1 VADTFFLVGLP
12 YVALG
17 VMLAGTLYRFRKR
30 QYGVS
35 ALSSQ
40 MLEDRALVF
49 GTLPWHVG
57 IFVIL
62 IGHLVPL
69 LMPGIWHA
77 LVSNRV
83 FLLTVET
90 IGLAA
95 AVLAAIGLTVLIV
108 RRALAA
114 RLQSVTTLMDQ
125 VVLVLLLAQVVLGML
140 VATGFRWGSSWAS
153 GTLWPYVWS
162 ILTLRPEPGLVAEM
176 PAIIKAHVIGAWL
189 IVACIP
195 FSRLVH
201 AFSVPIEY
209 LARAPQQVIWATER
223 RLERLR
229 EEAGGEDPLA
239 GRRHALRG
247 VAAMLGT
254 GLLLSMGVLDKF
266 ARFFRGDEM
275 SPAEKEHLMS
285 KKLAR
290 VRQTETER
298 SLEVERMKS
307 ELIPVGRLTEL
318 KPKNGKYFIDYQMRP
333 ALAFVRDDGLPLL
346 ISAKCTHLGCTVAS
360 EMDEQGRILCPCHIS
375 YFDVKTGKPNEGAPA
390 KAPLPHLGWVIRE
403 GETIVASQLPGGAI
417 EGKLDPAKLESYEV
431 CIARKHAEEKA

>member
-1 VADTFFLVGLP
+1 MADTFFLVGLP
-12 YVALG
+12 YLAIV
-17 VMLAGTLYRFRKR
+17 VMVVGTLYRFRQR
-30 QYGVS
+30 QFGVS

-40 MLEDRALVF
+40 MLEDRTLVF
-49 GTLPWHVG
+49 GSVPWHAGILV
-57 IFVIL
+57 IFV
-62 IGHLVPL
+62 GHLVPFL
-69 LMPGIWHA
+69 IPGVWHA
-77 LVSNRV
+77 LVSNRI

-95 AVLAAIGLTVLIV
+95 AVLAAIGLGVLMV

-114 RLQSVTTLMDQ
+114 RLQSVTTVMDQ
-125 VVLVLLLAQVVLGML
+125 VILALLLAQVVLGML

-176 PAIIKAHVIGAWL
+176 PAIIKAHVVGAWL
-189 IVACIP
+189 ITLCIP

-201 AFSVPIEY
+201 AFSVPLEY
-209 LARAPQQVIWATER
+209 LFRAPQQVIWATER
-223 RLERLR
+223 RLEKLR
-229 EEAGGEDPLA
+229 EQAGGEDPLEE
-239 GRRHALRG
+239 RRHALRG
-247 VAAMLGT
+247 AAALLGT
-254 GLLLSMGVLDKF
+254 AVLLSLGVLDKF
-266 ARFFRGDEM
+266 ARFFRGDQM
-275 SPAEKEHLMS
+275 SPVEKEKLMTR
-285 KKLAR
+285 KLER
-290 VRQTETER
+290 VRATETER

-307 ELIPVGRLTEL
+307 ELIPVGRLSEL
-318 KPKNGKYFIDYQMRP
+318 KPKNGRYFIDYQMRP
-333 ALAFVRDDGLPLL
+333 ALAFVGEDGLPLL

-403 GETIVASQLPGGAI
+403 GETIVASRLPGGAI
-417 EGKLDPAKLESYEV
+417 EGKIDPAKAESYEV

>member
-1 VADTFFLVGLP
+1 MADAFFLVGLP
-12 YVALG
+12 YAALG
-17 VMLAGTLYRFRKR
+17 VAILGTLYRFRKR

-57 IFVIL
+57 IFVVA
-62 IGHLVPL
+62 IGHLVPF
-69 LMPGIWHA
+69 LMPGVWHA
-77 LVSNRV
+77 LASNRA
-83 FLLTVET
+83 FLLAVEA

-95 AVLAAIGLTVLIV
+95 GVLAALGLCVLIV
-108 RRALAA
+108 RRALTA
-114 RLQSVTTLMDQ
+114 RLQSVTVVMDQ
-125 VVLVLLLAQVVLGML
+125 VILVLLLAQVVLGLL
-140 VATGFRWGSSWAS
+140 VATGYRWGSSWAS

-176 PAIIKAHVIGAWL
+176 PAVIKAHVIGAWL
-189 IVACIP
+189 IAACVP

-201 AFSVPIEY
+201 AFSVPLEY
-209 LARAPQQVIWATER
+209 LARAPQRVIWATER

-229 EEAGGEDPLA
+229 AQAGGEDPST

-247 VAAMLGT
+247 AAAMLGA
-254 GLLLSMGVLDKF
+254 GVLLSMGVLDKF
-266 ARFFRGDEM
+266 ARFFRGDQM

-298 SLEVERMKS
+298 SLEVERMKR

-318 KPKNGKYFIDYQMRP
+318 KARNGKYFIDYQMRP

-403 GETIVASQLPGGAI
+403 GETIVASQLPGAPV
-417 EGKLDPAKLESYEV
+417 EGRLDPAKLESYEV